1 MRLQSL
7 SPLATSTFAPAQ
19 ELVEADAQALVET
32 HGRNAYWIAREYQM
46 GREPDL
52 GRGYVH
58 WREVVAFIAERH
70 GLFGSDAN

>member
-1 MRLQSL
+1 MRSQNSNSL
-7 SPLATSTFAPAQ
+7 AAPAFVPVQ

-52 GRGYVH
+52 GRGYDH
-58 WREVVAFIAERH
+58 WRGVVAFIAERH
-70 GLFGSDAN
+70 GLFGSIGN